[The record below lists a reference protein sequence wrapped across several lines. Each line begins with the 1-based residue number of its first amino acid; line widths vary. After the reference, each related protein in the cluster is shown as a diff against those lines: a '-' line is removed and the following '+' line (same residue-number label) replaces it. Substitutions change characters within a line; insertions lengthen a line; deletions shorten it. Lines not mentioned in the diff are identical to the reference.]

1 MPDANQPSVSPEAL
15 VTSEAAPETPPATPR
30 SNAPHSSLPPG
41 GTTLAAI
48 DLGSNSFHM
57 VLARYVEGHP
67 LVLDGMKEMVQLGA
81 GLDRA
86 RTLSE
91 ASQARAIGCLERFGQ
106 RVRPLPDENVRA
118 VGTNTLRV
126 ARNVEPFLERAQRAL
141 GHRIEVVSGI
151 EEARLI
157 YSGVV
162 QDRPSKD
169 ERLLVIDIGGGSTE
183 FIIGERAVPIDL
195 ESLYMGSIA
204 MMGLHFEDG
213 KINAK
218 RYRRAEVTALQE
230 LERIQGRFRRLG
242 WSAAVGASGTVK
254 AVQRVLKENGWSRG
268 PITREALRKLRDA
281 VVEAGSVEKLSS
293 LPGLHRSR
301 ANTLPGGVAILS
313 ASLEALEVSSLEV
326 SNKALREGLLNDLMM
341 SRVLRQ
347 DVRETTV
354 NAFMRKYRVDEQ
366 QAHRVRDTVLRLLP
380 QVTQGWGLPALRSS
394 ELCSWAARLHE
405 IGLDVAHSHYHKH
418 GAYLVAH
425 GDMPGFSRHEQRLLS
440 ILVRAHRRK
449 FPSALWRDLA
459 PDDRIVEYLAVLV
472 RLAAL
477 LHRSRAD
484 VPPVTLVAGRRSL
497 EVRFAPGWL
506 EAHPLVL
513 ADLQEEA
520 ELLRAGSFE
529 LRLPQ
534 GAERPWAGAP
544 HGGAE
549 PRRDREGR
557 A

>member
-1 MPDANQPSVSPEAL
+1 MSVPTPEAA
-15 VTSEAAPETPPATPR
+15 VSSGGQVPSQRPE
-30 SNAPHSSLPPG
+30 
-41 GTTLAAI
+41 GTTLAAV

-57 VLARYVEGHP
+57 VLGRFVEGHP
-67 LVLDGMKEMVQLGA
+67 MVLDGMKEMVQLGA
-81 GLDRA
+81 GLGRDRM
-86 RTLSE
+86 LNE
-91 ASQARAIGCLERFGQ
+91 ASQQRAVECLERFGE
-106 RVRPLPDENVRA
+106 RARLLPEENVRA

-141 GHRIEVVSGI
+141 GHRIEVISGI

-162 QDRPSKD
+162 QGREAKD

-242 WSAAVGASGTVK
+242 WSAAVGASGTVR
-254 AVQRVLKENGWSRG
+254 AVWRVLRENGWSKG
-268 PITREALRKLRDA
+268 SITRESLNRLRD
-281 VVEAGSVEKLSS
+281 VVLEAGSVERLERLS
-293 LPGLHRSR
+293 LKGLHRSR
-301 ANTLPGGVAILS
+301 ANTLPGGIAILS
-313 ASLEALEVSSLEV
+313 ASLEALDVTSLEV
-326 SNKALREGLLNDLMM
+326 SSKALREGLLNDLMM

-354 NAFMRKYRVDEQ
+354 NAFMRKYRVDEP

-380 QVTQGWGLPALRSS
+380 QVMQAWGLPALRSN

-418 GAYLVAH
+418 GAYLIAH

-440 ILVRAHRRK
+440 MLVRAHRRK
-449 FPSALWRDLA
+449 FPSALWRELSG
-459 PDDRIVEYLAVLV
+459 DDRVVEQLAVLL

-484 VPPVTLVAGRRSL
+484 IPPVTLVGGRRSL

-506 EAHPLVL
+506 EAHPLVQ

-520 ELLRAGSFE
+520 VLLRAGGFE
-529 LRLPQ
+529 LRLPPGVDRSPAE
-534 GAERPWAGAP
+534 GAGK
-544 HGGAE
+544 
-549 PRRDREGR
+549 EGK